1 MGPEWMT
8 HKNQLSK
15 QTQPSKLKYLKRANR
30 PKGRDA
36 KLWGLR
42 PQGYG
47 SPAAN
52 ISILSKLRGERNNG
66 KNV

>member
-1 MGPEWMT
+1 MQ
-8 HKNQLSK
+8 KNQLSK
-15 QTQPSKLKYLKRANR
+15 QIAPSYLKYLKRANR

-36 KLWGLR
+36 KLWGLK